1 MKQDGYTL
9 VSVCFSAEASCNSRR
24 KLSLI
29 FLSIFDSLTKRTS
42 SYFILLCILAQHV
55 SPAAW
60 KLHYYQWAMQ
70 IFEQHNMREAACQ
83 FALAALEQVD
93 EALGSGIL
101 DESATAV
108 KGRLWANVFQFTLD
122 LNYYYDAYCAIISN
136 PDEESKTICLR
147 RFIIV
152 LYERGAVKVLYPWSF
167 SFSVAALYDHSV
179 LSVLFP
185 TFYVC
190 FH

>member
-1 MKQDGYTL
+1 
-9 VSVCFSAEASCNSRR
+9 
-24 KLSLI
+24 
-29 FLSIFDSLTKRTS
+29 
-42 SYFILLCILAQHV
+42 
-55 SPAAW
+55 
-60 KLHYYQWAMQ
+60 MQ
-70 IFEQHNMREAACQ
+70 IFEQHNMRKAACQ

-93 EALGSGIL
+93 EALGSGVV

-108 KGRLWANVFQFTLD
+108 KGRLWANVFKFTLD

-167 SFSVAALYDHSV
+167 LLPVPSLYNHSI
-179 LSVLFP
+179 SHVLFL
-185 TFYVC
+185 TFYMC
-190 FH
+190 FSLHSSRLRCK